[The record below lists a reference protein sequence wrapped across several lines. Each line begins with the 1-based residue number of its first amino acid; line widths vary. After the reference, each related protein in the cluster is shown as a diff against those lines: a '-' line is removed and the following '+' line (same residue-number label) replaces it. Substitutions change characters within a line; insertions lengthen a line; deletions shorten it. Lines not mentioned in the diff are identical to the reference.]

1 MCQVTTTGQIQTHDA
16 IVGLQQGCVNSKVC
30 RAAEQQESSKSS
42 VEHGISSLIPDSL
55 DWYLPARV
63 RLHIDSP
70 MLRVQVK
77 SLQCSGFAQVFN
89 LVDVVVAPII
99 PGSRLSFRILVGQ
112 TRSQCFNDR
121 H

>member
-1 MCQVTTTGQIQTHDA
+1 MTTTGQIQTHDA
-16 IVGLQQGCVNSKVC
+16 IMGLQQGCVDRKVC
-30 RAAEQQESSKSS
+30 RAAEQQESSEIR
-42 VEHGISSLIPDSL
+42 VTPGISSLIPFS

-77 SLQCSGFAQVFN
+77 SLQSSGFAQVFN
-89 LVDVVVAPII
+89 LVDIVVAPVI

>member
-1 MCQVTTTGQIQTHDA
+1 VCQVTTTGQIQTHNA
-16 IVGLQQGCVNSKVC
+16 IMGLQQGCVNSKVC
-30 RAAEQQESSKSS
+30 RAAEQQESSESK
-42 VEHGISSLIPDSL
+42 VKHDISSLIPTS

-77 SLQCSGFAQVFN
+77 SLQSSGFAQVFD
-89 LVDVVVAPII
+89 LVDVVVAPVI